1 MISNQLSAVV
11 ISYICHQSGGGVHVT
26 QTAKGDENLAT
37 RGFYY
42 FSNKPQLFSFPYAA
56 HKDAG
61 LCPDITA
68 AELFVLGNKEFLRCL
83 PVHKTLS
90 H

>member
-1 MISNQLSAVV
+1 MGHKQQRVMKILQ
-11 ISYICHQSGGGVHVT
+11 QGVFTVSQINH
-26 QTAKGDENLAT
+26 N
-37 RGFYY
+37 F
-42 FSNKPQLFSFPYAA
+42 FSFPYAA
-56 HKDAG
+56 HKGAG

-83 PVHKTLS
+83 PVHETLS